1 MDQKEY
7 IKHRIIG
14 AALSARNSSTYNY
27 DTYEA
32 LEATAWNLYYYVK
45 PKVKVMRRESESD
58 FCKRLLDYVLYS
70 AETLKPEEIAIIS
83 RYYGGTRSNVE
94 YAEPTFE
101 VFREAVEEHRAEFR
115 RLTGATA
122 ELRKLDKGCFP
133 FSILERIGDY
143 ISYYEQVQPV
153 DRLILYARI
162 YNIGR
167 VEGIRAERARRK
179 ARKEKSDR
187 KETSPHTTE

>member
-45 PKVKVMRRESESD
+45 PKVKVMRQESESD
-58 FCKRLLDYVLYS
+58 FCNRLLDYVLYS

-83 RYYGGTRSNVE
+83 RYYGGSRSDVK
-94 YAEPTFE
+94 YAVPTFD
-101 VFREAVEEHRAEFR
+101 VFRAAVDAHREEIH
-115 RLTGATA
+115 RLTEATA

-143 ISYYEQVQPV
+143 IRYYEQVHPV
-153 DRLILYARI
+153 DRCILYASI

-167 VEGIRAERARRK
+167 ADGIRAERARRK
-179 ARKEKSDR
+179 SRKEKADR
-187 KETSPHTTE
+187 NENPPHTTE